1 MYNQIENDLKT
12 AMKAAD
18 KFKVSVLRMLKSNL
32 QAEKINKKCD
42 LTEAE
47 VISVIKKQVKVRRA
61 SKEEYLKYNRQD
73 LADSL
78 EQEIAILKKYLPE
91 ELTKEELDAIIDEV
105 FATVKPQSIK
115 DMKKVMQVI
124 TPLVSS
130 RADMGD
136 VSKKI
141 KEKLAN

>member
-1 MYNQIENDLKT
+1 MYNQIENDLIT

>member
-1 MYNQIENDLKT
+1 MYNQIENDLIT

-47 VISVIKKQVKVRRA
+47 VISVIKKQVKVRKA

>member
-47 VISVIKKQVKVRRA
+47 VISVIKKQVKVRKA
-61 SKEEYLKYNRQD
+61 SKEEYLNYNRQD